1 MERVETI
8 VWREMELLK
17 AIRIISRYSAVAAAA
32 AAAAAE
38 AIKSGHISMSNNR
51 NAGSTHRGCS

>member
-32 AAAAAE
+32 AAAAE

>member
-32 AAAAAE
+32 AAAE